1 MMNQILR
8 ADIADADE
16 ILELQKLAYQSEAAI
31 YTDWSLPPLTQTRDD
46 IKREFHQAIFFK
58 VCNAGKIIGSVR
70 ALQHND
76 TCKIGRLIVHPDFRR
91 KGAGT
96 QLMAAIEA
104 QFPAAQRFELFT
116 GSRSTGNVRLYE
128 RLGYQIFRT
137 ERLSPRVE
145 LVFMEKLRG

>member
-31 YTDWSLPPLTQTRDD
+31 YTDWSLPPLTQTRED
-46 IKREFHQAIFFK
+46 IKKEFHKAIFLK

-137 ERLSPRVE
+137 ERLSLQVE